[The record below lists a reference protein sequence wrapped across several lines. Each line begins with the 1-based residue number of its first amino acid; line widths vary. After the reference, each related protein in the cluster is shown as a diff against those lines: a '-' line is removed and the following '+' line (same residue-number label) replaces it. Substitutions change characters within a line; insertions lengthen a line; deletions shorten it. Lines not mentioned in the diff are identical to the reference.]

1 MDDFF
6 PRCQHLTLNGA
17 RCTAPALNDKDFCFD
32 HHYRRIRRARNRQ
45 PWHPGDREVAGPR
58 VTLVYMEDPASV
70 IENINLIAQ
79 AFAEHSIDHRQVGSL
94 TYLMNTALK
103 ALNHMS
109 KLEKTRPDD
118 MPTRVTHDDFDEP
131 IAAPDAAR
139 VRSKKIA
146 DSQPQSNPE
155 PTISDHAS
163 QPTDH
168 AWLSPA
174 SSLPSPDSPAPIATP
189 DACHA
194 ESAQAGEAS
203 AVASSN
209 PEPAVSDH
217 ASRPTDHASTDQ
229 AAALDDAARHAPQG
243 RQYSESFRRLNP
255 WLFPQPNPTAEPS
268 QDSACL
274 ELNAAAEPEPV
285 SERRTRSAE
294 RPLASSLPLP
304 ILLNAVPRTPNARS
318 FSHLPY
324 NQRASA
330 KESITCT
337 PTFSA
342 TRSDSTR
349 ALNNGGTPQTCTP
362 RKSSDKTDD
371 AGVRFR

>member
-70 IENINLIAQ
+70 MENINLIAQ

-109 KLEKTRPDD
+109 KLEKPRPED
-118 MPTRVTHDDFDEP
+118 MPTRVTHDDLDEP

-139 VRSKKIA
+139 GRSMKTEDTEPAI
-146 DSQPQSNPE
+146 SN
-155 PTISDHAS
+155 HAS
-163 QPTDH
+163 HPTDR
-168 AWLSPA
+168 ASLSPA
-174 SSLPSPDSPAPIATP
+174 SPLPSPDSPAPLAAT
-189 DACHA
+189 DTCHA

-203 AVASSN
+203 SFALPN

-229 AAALDDAARHAPQG
+229 AGALDDTARRAPQG

-255 WLFPQPNPTAEPS
+255 WLFPQSTPTAEPP
-268 QDSACL
+268 QDPACV
-274 ELNAAAEPEPV
+274 ELNAAAEPHV
-285 SERRTRSAE
+285 
-294 RPLASSLPLP
+294 ASCQLQPAGPIPSVFRYLPTITTATSP
-304 ILLNAVPRTPNARS
+304 
-318 FSHLPY
+318 F
-324 NQRASA
+324 
-330 KESITCT
+330 SITCT
-337 PTFSA
+337 STLPTTHA
-342 TRSDSTR
+342 DSTL
-349 ALNNGGTPQTCTP
+349 AQDHGGTPRTAHTVDWV
-362 RKSSDKTDD
+362 K
-371 AGVRFR
+371 AAN